1 LAAKNNPLMGL
12 LITVIGIGF
21 AIWGT
26 MVVMEAR
33 SAANWPTTEG
43 TIVVSKFDRNFN
55 TSSSGK
61 GKWYYDVKIKYSYT
75 VDSLEYESKRVD
87 FKSANYHYKSEVIPS
102 AIARRYPVGKKVDV
116 YYNPDDPEKAV
127 LKTEITFMTYIGL
140 LIGIFLIGLGVFLFM
155 RSGNEE

>member
-1 LAAKNNPLMGL
+1 MATKDNPLVGL
-12 LITVIGIGF
+12 LVIMIGIGF
-21 AIWGT
+21 TIWGA

-43 TIVVSKFDRNFN
+43 TILISKFDRNFK

-75 VDSLEYESKRVD
+75 VDGLEYESSRVD

-102 AIARRYPVGKKVDV
+102 TIARRYPVDKKVKV
-116 YYNPDDPEKAV
+116 YYNPENPGKAV
-127 LKTEITFMTYIGL
+127 LETEITFMTYIGL
-140 LIGIFLIGLGVFLFM
+140 LIGIFLIGLGVVLFM
-155 RSGNEE
+155 RSGNE

>member
-1 LAAKNNPLMGL
+1 MATKDNPLVGL
-12 LITVIGIGF
+12 LVIMIGIGF
-21 AIWGT
+21 TIWGA

-43 TIVVSKFDRNFN
+43 TILISKFDRNFK

-75 VDSLEYESKRVD
+75 VDGLEYESSRVD

-102 AIARRYPVGKKVDV
+102 TIARRYPVDKKVKV
-116 YYNPDDPEKAV
+116 YYNPENPGKAV
-127 LKTEITFMTYIGL
+127 LETKITFMTYIGL

-155 RSGNEE
+155 RSGNG